1 MLAWIRP
8 SSATPTSL
16 VHSRRQIAALGG
28 VIIIL
33 VLGASYTLAYQAS
46 IGHVEDLSAVP
57 PVGYL
62 ALQLFLASTGW
73 QLTTDLQTATSYQF
87 LRSRLL
93 RFGSVVGPAVLLGF
107 FLIRYA
113 GVPGMHAEPS
123 ALPAN
128 LLMAADL
135 IGSPRIDEAHWRL
148 KIELMLTVELGLV
161 WFGLGPRHLRTA
173 LGVGLVA
180 TTWLLSGEPARQ
192 DMLTLTGLLTL
203 DGYLPCFAFGVAL
216 QHVQKARPDWGWVVL
231 LVAAAALGFLSNT
244 TLHGVV
250 LMGGFAVL
258 ALASA
263 GRVNVLGRMK
273 WLVRLGQLAFPI
285 YVVHRVAG
293 FAIIYHLERH
303 GIRPAVAIAAAGAT
317 VVLIGWMA
325 HHVLERPAAA
335 LVERVEQLDHKKLWS
350 GPGKVA
356 RNLARTFARALG
368 SAPSRQSAS
377 LSSTA
382 GAAR

>member
-1 MLAWIRP
+1 MSAWIRP
-8 SSATPTSL
+8 ASAAPL
-16 VHSRRQIAALGG
+16 NPADSRRQITALGG
-28 VIIIL
+28 VIISL
-33 VLGASYTLAYQAS
+33 VLCASYTLAYQAS
-46 IGHVEDLSAVP
+46 IGHVEDLSAMP

-62 ALQLFLASTGW
+62 ALQLFLGLTGW
-73 QLTTDLQTATSYQF
+73 QITTDLQTATGHDF

-113 GVPGMHAEPS
+113 GVPGMHAETS

-128 LLMAADL
+128 LVMAADL
-135 IGSPRIDEAHWRL
+135 IGAPRIDEAHWRL
-148 KIELMLTVELGLV
+148 KIELMLTVELGLI

-180 TTWLLSGEPARQ
+180 TTWLLSGEPGRQ
-192 DMLTLTGLLTL
+192 DILTLTGLVTL

-216 QHVQKARPDWGWVVL
+216 QHVQQARSDRGWVML
-231 LVAAAALGFLSNT
+231 LAAAAALGFLSNT
-244 TLHGVV
+244 LLHGAV

-263 GRVNVLGRMK
+263 GRIKVLSRMK
-273 WLVRLGQLAFPI
+273 WLVRLGELAFPI

-293 FAIIYHLERH
+293 FAVIYHLEHH
-303 GIRPAVAIAAAGAT
+303 GIRPAVAIAAAVA
-317 VVLIGWMA
+317 VAVLIGWMA

-335 LVERVEQLDHKKLWS
+335 FMKRVEQLGYKKLWS
-350 GPGKVA
+350 GRRRIA
-356 RNLARTFARALG
+356 
-368 SAPSRQSAS
+368 
-377 LSSTA
+377 
-382 GAAR
+382 